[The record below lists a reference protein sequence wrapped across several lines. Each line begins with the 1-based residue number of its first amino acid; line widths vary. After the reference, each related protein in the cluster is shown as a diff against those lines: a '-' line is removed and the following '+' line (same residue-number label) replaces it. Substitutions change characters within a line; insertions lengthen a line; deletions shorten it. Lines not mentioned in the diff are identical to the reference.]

1 MKVLASEKS
10 DFVQNLVC
18 VGVDG
23 KTDKTLVMSEYEE
36 NDEKCIKRAMGKENH
51 MTVTAESGEKS
62 GQYLTHI
69 NIPLAVATGNLNA
82 AELCKVLEQYDSL
95 ESVQGILLENTS
107 VNTSH
112 KTGLVFELE
121 KMLKRRLHTVG

>member
-1 MKVLASEKS
+1 
-10 DFVQNLVC
+10 
-18 VGVDG
+18 
-23 KTDKTLVMSEYEE
+23 
-36 NDEKCIKRAMGKENH
+36 MGKENH

-69 NIPLAVATGNLNA
+69 NIPLSVATGNLHA
-82 AELCKVLEQYDSL
+82 AELYKVLEQYDSL

-112 KTGLVFELE
+112 KTGLVLELE
-121 KMLKRRLHTVG
+121 GC